1 MRIFL
6 HFINKIIKSSFL
18 KESFIYGLSS
28 ALSKFSAF
36 FTIPIYTR
44 YLSVEE
50 FGLLDLY
57 ITMSIILY
65 IVLEMQMQ
73 SGFMRSYYEKQKE
86 NKLDELLG
94 TVLKYY
100 FIVFIFFVSF
110 VMGLLL
116 LGIDSKYLL
125 FEYLFPIVLFI
136 LPKQIFDLNNIMMR
150 MEHQAK
156 NFLFFNLL

>member
-6 HFINKIIKSSFL
+6 HFINKIIKSNFL

-44 YLSVEE
+44 YLTVEE

-57 ITMSIILY
+57 ITISMILY

-86 NKLDELLG
+86 NNLDELLG

-100 FIVFIFFVSF
+100 FIVFIFFISF
-110 VMGLLL
+110 VIGLLL
-116 LGIDSKYLL
+116 LI
-125 FEYLFPIVLFI
+125 
-136 LPKQIFDLNNIMMR
+136 
-150 MEHQAK
+150 
-156 NFLFFNLL
+156 